1 MRIGYARVSTK
12 GQDLE
17 RQLRDLKANGVEK
30 IFKDKA
36 TGATLDRQGF
46 KNLMNYAR
54 EHDTVIVQSLDRL
67 GRNYDEIKQ
76 VISHLQ
82 SHHIAL
88 EILDA
93 PFLNFNTGNETLDKA
108 MYDMMI
114 SLLGYIAENERKKLL
129 ERQAQGIA
137 IAKEKGKYKG
147 RPASYSADSKDTQ
160 KRNIYFK
167 ILNTLKSDTDKSI
180 KDIALENGVS
190 RTVVYKIKSEL
201 NQTKEG

>member
-1 MRIGYARVSTK
+1 MKIGYARVSTT

-17 RQLRDLKANGVEK
+17 RQLRDLQAHGVEK
-30 IFKDKA
+30 IFTDKA

-46 KNLMNYAR
+46 KDLITYAR

-129 ERQAQGIA
+129 ERQAQGIK
-137 IAKEKGKYKG
+137 IAKEKGIYKG
-147 RPASYSADSKDTQ
+147 KPLEYSPNAKDP
-160 KRNIYFK
+160 KKKAIYHA
-167 ILNTLKSDTDKSI
+167 ILNDLANDLAITEIARKYGVTRKLVYRI
-180 KDIALENGVS
+180 KDDQN
-190 RTVVYKIKSEL
+190 K
-201 NQTKEG
+201 

>member
-1 MRIGYARVSTK
+1 MKIGYARVSTT
-12 GQDLE
+12 GQELE
-17 RQLRDLKANGVEK
+17 RQLRDLQAHGVEK
-30 IFKDKA
+30 IFTDKA

-46 KNLMNYAR
+46 KDLISYAR

-129 ERQAQGIA
+129 ERQAQGIK
-137 IAKEKGKYKG
+137 IAKEKGVYKG
-147 RPASYSADSKDTQ
+147 KPLEYSPNAKDP
-160 KRNIYFK
+160 KKKAIYHAIVNDLSNDLAITEIARK
-167 ILNTLKSDTDKSI
+167 YGVTRKLVYRI
-180 KDIALENGVS
+180 KDDQN
-190 RTVVYKIKSEL
+190 K
-201 NQTKEG
+201 

>member
-1 MRIGYARVSTK
+1 MKIGYARVSTT

-17 RQLRDLKANGVEK
+17 RQLRDLQAHGVEK
-30 IFKDKA
+30 IFTDKA
-36 TGATLDRQGF
+36 TGATLDRPGF
-46 KNLMNYAR
+46 KDLISYAR

-76 VISHLQ
+76 VIAHLQ
-82 SHHIAL
+82 SHHIGL

-137 IAKEKGKYKG
+137 IAKEKGVYKG
-147 RPASYSADSKDTQ
+147 KPLEYSANAKDP
-160 KRNIYFK
+160 KKKAIYHAIVNDLSNDLAITEIARK
-167 ILNTLKSDTDKSI
+167 YGVTRKLVYRI
-180 KDIALENGVS
+180 KDDQNPN
-190 RTVVYKIKSEL
+190 K
-201 NQTKEG
+201 

>member
-17 RQLRDLKANGVEK
+17 RQLRDLKAHGVEK

-36 TGATLDRQGF
+36 TGATLDRPGF
-46 KNLMNYAR
+46 KDLINYAR

-76 VISHLQ
+76 VIAHLQ

-114 SLLGYIAENERKKLL
+114 SLLGYIAENERKKIL

-160 KRNIYFK
+160 KRNIYFN
-167 ILNTLKSDTDKSI
+167 ILNTLKSEKDKSI
-180 KDIALENGVS
+180 KDIARENGVS

-201 NQTKEG
+201 TQTK

>member
-1 MRIGYARVSTK
+1 MKIGYARVSTT

-17 RQLRDLKANGVEK
+17 RQLRDLESHGVEK

-36 TGATLDRQGF
+36 TGSTLDRPGF
-46 KNLMNYAR
+46 KDLISYAR

-82 SHHIAL
+82 SHHIDL

-93 PFLNFNTGNETLDKA
+93 PFLNFNTGNATLDKA

-129 ERQAQGIA
+129 ERQAQGIK
-137 IAKEKGKYKG
+137 IAKEKGIYKG
-147 RPASYSADSKDTQ
+147 KPLEYSPNAKDP
-160 KRNIYFK
+160 KKKAIYHAIVNDLSNDLAITEIARK
-167 ILNTLKSDTDKSI
+167 YGVTRKLIYRI
-180 KDIALENGVS
+180 KNEKN
-190 RTVVYKIKSEL
+190 
-201 NQTKEG
+201 

>member
-1 MRIGYARVSTK
+1 MKIGYARVSTT
-12 GQDLE
+12 GQELE
-17 RQLRDLKANGVEK
+17 RQLRDLQAHGVEK
-30 IFKDKA
+30 IFTDKA

-46 KNLMNYAR
+46 KDLISYAR

-129 ERQAQGIA
+129 ERQAQGIK
-137 IAKEKGKYKG
+137 IAKEKGIYKG
-147 RPASYSADSKDTQ
+147 KPLEYSPNAKDP
-160 KRNIYFK
+160 KKKAIYHA
-167 ILNTLKSDTDKSI
+167 ILNDLANDLAITEIARKYGVTRKLVYRI
-180 KDIALENGVS
+180 KDDQN
-190 RTVVYKIKSEL
+190 K
-201 NQTKEG
+201 